1 MVKKIVVIDDDDI
14 FIFLARNTLMKLNPQ
29 LDFQSFADGERA
41 LNYFKEKSVLEE
53 DMPEIIL
60 LDINMPYL
68 DGWGFMNE
76 FNKIM
81 LNINKK
87 VLVYI
92 ASSSNSKSDY
102 DKAFNLQGIAGYV
115 VKPIIKTNFKNL
127 IESYPEPYLSN

>member
-1 MVKKIVVIDDDDI
+1 MVNKILVIDDDDV
-14 FIFLARNTLMKLNPQ
+14 FIFLAKNTVHKLYPN
-29 LDFQSFADGERA
+29 LTFLSFADGERA
-41 LNYFKEKSVLEE
+41 LQFFNENSIKEDEL
-53 DMPEIIL
+53 PEIIL

-81 LNINKK
+81 ANINKK

-102 DKAFNLQGIAGYV
+102 DKALNLQGIAGYV
-115 VKPIIKTNFKNL
+115 VKPILKDDFKKL
-127 IESYPEPYLSN
+127 IEAYTNPFA

>member
-1 MVKKIVVIDDDDI
+1 MVNKILVIDDDDV
-14 FIFLARNTLMKLNPQ
+14 FIFLVKNTVHKLYPN
-29 LDFQSFADGERA
+29 LTFLSFADGERA
-41 LNYFKEKSVLEE
+41 LQFFNENSIKEDEL
-53 DMPEIIL
+53 PEIIL

-81 LNINKK
+81 ANINKK

-102 DKAFNLQGIAGYV
+102 DKALNLQGIAGYV
-115 VKPIIKTNFKNL
+115 VKPILKDDFKKL
-127 IESYPEPYLSN
+127 IEAYTNPFA